1 MSLSTASPS
10 ALKAILWAVFVAGT
24 LDALAAVV
32 VLGKMKAIPVFNYI
46 ASGFFGREA
55 FAGGIEMAGYGVLFH
70 YLITL
75 AFTLVYFF
83 IFPYLPI
90 LRKERIISGLAYGV
104 FVWVIMNLI
113 VLPLSNASLVPFTG
127 QNVLVG
133 MLLLM
138 VLVGL
143 PISLIIHR
151 YYRLNRGSFVRPFR
165 F

>member
-1 MSLSTASPS
+1 MSLSTTSPS
-10 ALKAILWAVFVAGT
+10 ALKAILWAGFVAGT

-32 VLGKMKAIPVFNYI
+32 VLGKMKAIPVFKYI

-55 FAGGIEMAGYGVLFH
+55 FTGGIDMVGYGVLFH
-70 YLITL
+70 YLIAL

-83 IFPYLPI
+83 IFPYLPF
-90 LRKERIISGLAYGV
+90 LRKEKIASGLLYGIC
-104 FVWVIMNLI
+104 VWVIMNFV
-113 VLPLSNASLVPFTG
+113 VLPLSNVPPTPFTW

-133 MLLLM
+133 ILLLM
-138 VLVGL
+138 FLVGL
-143 PISLIIHR
+143 PISWIIHR